1 MANAIPLDLS
11 QTNSIKKAA
20 RTCADGMMSFYNG
33 NQTGMPIGLLPD
45 PYYWWEAGAMFGQMI
60 EYWFYTGDT
69 TYNDVVTQGMLAQI
83 GPHNDFMP
91 PNQTKTEGNDDQA
104 FWGFAALSAAEL
116 NYPDPPPKQPSW
128 LSLAQAVF
136 NEQAARWD
144 TTKCGG
150 GLRWQIYLTNN
161 GYNYKNSIS
170 NGGFFQLAARLAR
183 YTNNATYA
191 DWAEKTWDWMSN
203 SVLMDKNFYIY
214 DGTQMATNCT
224 VLPETSRIQWTYNAG
239 TMLMG
244 AANMYNYTNGNS
256 TWRQRTEDILQGSA
270 VFFPKQYG
278 GDIMQE
284 VACEPQG
291 TCNYD
296 QPSFKA
302 YLSRWMAATVQ
313 LAPFTTNFI
322 LPKLKASAM
331 GAAGQCS
338 GAPRGNTMCGRH
350 WMNTTWDG
358 NQGVGEQMSAL
369 AVIQA
374 NLIQKVAGPVSMAK
388 GGTSKSDPS
397 AGDQGGSSS
406 SSNPL
411 PQVDTR
417 GITMGDRAGAGI
429 LTAGVLSGLLGT
441 LAWISL

>member
-1 MANAIPLDLS
+1 M
-11 QTNSIKKAA
+11 
-20 RTCADGMMSFYNG
+20 
-33 NQTGMPIGLLPD
+33 
-45 PYYWWEAGAMFGQMI
+45 
-60 EYWFYTGDT
+60 
-69 TYNDVVTQGMLAQI
+69 
-83 GPHNDFMP
+83 
-91 PNQTKTEGNDDQA
+91 
-104 FWGFAALSAAEL
+104 
-116 NYPDPPPKQPSW
+116 
-128 LSLAQAVF
+128 F

-144 TTKCGG
+144 TTRCGG

-244 AANMYNYTNGNS
+244 AANMYNYTDGNS

-302 YLSRWMAATVQ
+302 YLSRWMAATMQ

-322 LPKLKASAM
+322 LPKLKASAI

-338 GAPRGNTMCGRH
+338 GAREGTPC
-350 WMNTTWDG
+350 
-358 NQGVGEQMSAL
+358 V
-369 AVIQA
+369 AVT
-374 NLIQKVAGPVSMAK
+374 G
-388 GGTSKSDPS
+388 
-397 AGDQGGSSS
+397 
-406 SSNPL
+406 
-411 PQVDTR
+411 
-417 GITMGDRAGAGI
+417 
-429 LTAGVLSGLLGT
+429 
-441 LAWISL
+441 